1 MRTAF
6 FFAILASAAGA
17 PRDGHPTGAGHR
29 IHHIRRERANERR
42 RRLEQ
47 REHVAKA
54 RADPVPLSHRRARGA
69 RPPRSTPSC
78 FPYRRPRGLTG
89 GTHRVQVQD
98 YLASPEAAA
107 QHTKLLDE
115 VKKMNVSERIAA
127 ALVKV
132 TAEDFRLP
140 PPWEPDQTPSPRQ
153 LLPAPPAR

>member
-54 RADPVPLSHRRARGA
+54 RAGPCSPLPSATEPEEPGRRAAHQAASHTGA
-69 RPPRSTPSC
+69 
-78 FPYRRPRGLTG
+78 
-89 GTHRVQVQD
+89 
-98 YLASPEAAA
+98 PEA
-107 QHTKLLDE
+107 
-115 VKKMNVSERIAA
+115 
-127 ALVKV
+127 
-132 TAEDFRLP
+132 
-140 PPWEPDQTPSPRQ
+140 
-153 LLPAPPAR
+153 